1 MASIERATTAD
12 FAELVEL
19 RLAYLDADFGELPAE
34 QKAQIVPEVERY
46 LPEHLDRDLHIFLA
60 REEGKIAC
68 CVWLLTV
75 EKPPSPRFP
84 HGRTGILFNF
94 RKSPLS
100 RFPAIRELQKGVPC
114 LLQSFPNLHQHRL
127 EITAQKITYIIPFRL
142 QVFAL
147 SAAYFELLYSL
158 LVILPHR
165 IHLFL
170 LVRGLQQMKC
180 AFPVHQFFLKGS

>member
-46 LPEHLDRDLHIFLA
+46 LPEHMGRDLHIFLA

-84 HGRTGILFNF
+84 HGRTGILFNVFTRPEF
-94 RKSPLS
+94 R
-100 RFPAIRELQKGVPC
+100 RHGIAAQVMRAVVEGARELSLDVIELNATDEGYPLYC
-114 LLQSFPNLHQHRL
+114 
-127 EITAQKITYIIPFRL
+127 KIG
-142 QVFAL
+142 FADDSSTHVAMRMML
-147 SAAYFELLYSL
+147 N
-158 LVILPHR
+158 
-165 IHLFL
+165 
-170 LVRGLQQMKC
+170 
-180 AFPVHQFFLKGS
+180 